1 VLSWKLEEIW
11 DMSYG
16 DSYGVSDLWVFG
28 LVLVNDIS
36 LFGLVI
42 QDLLGDRIKLE
53 VSENNNDLKF
63 FQNGLNDFACY
74 KVEIIVEILSSRLW
88 WRNLSLRWSLPVVGG
103 EKIRK

>member
-1 VLSWKLEEIW
+1 
-11 DMSYG
+11 MSYG
-16 DSYGVSDLWVFG
+16 DSHGVSDLWVFG

-63 FQNGLNDFACY
+63 F
-74 KVEIIVEILSSRLW
+74 
-88 WRNLSLRWSLPVVGG
+88 
-103 EKIRK
+103 